1 MPKEILDKKPQ
12 YINDFVIMSAAN
24 TYTQKTINLPI
35 NPAATVSGSGKNA
48 KVRVMEFLKVFF
60 DMLPDTLAEDASMNM
75 QLTWKSQAALI
86 SPTEPQNYIALVK
99 QDFQL
104 ITSGAIVLVSPIV
117 VDLTDGSGNGILVAV
132 PQIYL
137 GMITAGQSA
146 AINGSCKILYR
157 YVDVDLTEYIGIVQS
172 QQ

>member
-1 MPKEILDKKPQ
+1 MPKEIIDKKPQ
-12 YINDFVIMSAAN
+12 YINDFVIMSGAN
-24 TYTQKTINLPI
+24 TFTQKTINLPI
-35 NPAATVSGSGKNA
+35 NPAATVSGKGNAA

-75 QLTWKSQAALI
+75 QLAWKTQIALI
-86 SPTEPQNYIALVK
+86 APTAPQDYIALVK

-104 ITSGAIVLVSPIV
+104 VTSGGIVLVSPII
-117 VDLTDGSGNGILVAV
+117 VDLTDGAGNGILVAV

-137 GMITAGQSA
+137 GMITAGQGA
-146 AINGSCKILYR
+146 AINGSVKILYR